1 MRIPIPEPMKRI
13 LLFVL
18 LFFVMG
24 GINAQIQTAGS
35 YLNITR
41 VNGGPIQN
49 GDIVE
54 IRAVISVPSG
64 TTVTASRFTD
74 NVPAGTTYIAN
85 SIRTVTNEGVVV
97 GTIANTGN
105 YTDATGDD
113 RAQCVGGAITVYL
126 GDGATSSTGGT
137 INGTS
142 TLPRHYNAACILM
155 IAYRV
160 RIGVNNG
167 SSVSFTGAF
176 RYTSGTVQNISLPAN
191 DLRVAPLGSCTAP
204 SGTNVMTAETNGTFG
219 SGTAHSRSSSTNV
232 TGFTYSSFSANNPV
246 DGQYSITKN
255 TSPTQ
260 YTGSTPSSSDR
271 VFGVWDIFGD
281 HSGTSTA
288 TGNPPAANLSNRGY
302 MAVVNASYAPAAV
315 FNVPVTGLLTNTS
328 YTLSFWLRNICGNCG
343 DNPSNTSGSGTPGVK
358 PNLAFEMD
366 GVDLYSTGEISYTGT
381 WVQKTF
387 TFYSGTSTSFTMT
400 IKNNAPGGGGND
412 WALDDIVVQQCF
424 IVLPV
429 KMHSFVASRR
439 SNDVI
444 LKWETSDE
452 LNLSYFTIERSTD
465 GVNFHGIGSVSGS
478 PDVHQY
484 QFTDHDDLSGKIYY
498 RLKVVD
504 RDDKSIFSKTLMI
517 AGGNGR
523 NEITVMPNPVKAE
536 AILNIESIVKGFAN
550 ISVFNAEGK
559 LMLKQAAA
567 LSDGANQLT
576 LSNSYQLKNG
586 IYLVQVTIGGSVLS
600 ARMVVSR

>member
-1 MRIPIPEPMKRI
+1 
-13 LLFVL
+13 
-18 LFFVMG
+18 
-24 GINAQIQTAGS
+24 
-35 YLNITR
+35 
-41 VNGGPIQN
+41 
-49 GDIVE
+49 
-54 IRAVISVPSG
+54 
-64 TTVTASRFTD
+64 
-74 NVPAGTTYIAN
+74 
-85 SIRTVTNEGVVV
+85 
-97 GTIANTGN
+97 
-105 YTDATGDD
+105 
-113 RAQCVGGAITVYL
+113 
-126 GDGATSSTGGT
+126 
-137 INGTS
+137 
-142 TLPRHYNAACILM
+142 
-155 IAYRV
+155 
-160 RIGVNNG
+160 
-167 SSVSFTGAF
+167 
-176 RYTSGTVQNISLPAN
+176 
-191 DLRVAPLGSCTAP
+191 
-204 SGTNVMTAETNGTFG
+204 
-219 SGTAHSRSSSTNV
+219 
-232 TGFTYSSFSANNPV
+232 
-246 DGQYSITKN
+246 
-255 TSPTQ
+255 
-260 YTGSTPSSSDR
+260 
-271 VFGVWDIFGD
+271 
-281 HSGTSTA
+281 
-288 TGNPPAANLSNRGY
+288 
-302 MAVVNASYAPAAV
+302 V

-465 GVNFHGIGSVSGS
+465 GVNFNGIGSVSSS